1 MLIEQHY
8 RVVHQDHEEFGKL
21 TENVNAYVAGYIC
34 RHLRKKIQGSRGDA
48 ESKEEMIMCLMQL
61 VRNKET
67 EEHGTDEDWT
77 NLMDRGRLFHVK
89 EITFQLFRAIK
100 CEKA

>member
-1 MLIEQHY
+1 MILNQKNKDD
-8 RVVHQDHEEFGKL
+8 VF
-21 TENVNAYVAGYIC
+21 NAV
-34 RHLRKKIQGSRGDA
+34 
-48 ESKEEMIMCLMQL
+48 

-89 EITFQLFRAIK
+89 EMTFQLFQAIEYQVREGSK
-100 CEKA
+100 GLKRQSQHSKFELIKKVVNR